1 MNDERD
7 FILEESSNSRGL
19 VTVKSVAEVELNP
32 KLLLKNNFDEQPI
45 IEGGDGESEDDDSL
59 FNNN

>member
-7 FILEESSNSRGL
+7 FILEDSSNSRGL

-32 KLLLKNNFDEQPI
+32 KLLKNNFDEQPI

>member
-7 FILEESSNSRGL
+7 DILEDSIKSRGNT
-19 VTVKSVAEVELNP
+19 TVKSVAEVELNP
-32 KLLLKNNFDEQPI
+32 KLLKNNFDEQPI
-45 IEGGDGESEDDDSL
+45 IEGGDDESEDDDSL